1 MGKRL
6 PLLIPTLAVAIT
18 GVSIYQSLPASAMTT
33 TDTGRQ
39 AWSIDE
45 MNELFHQFQAEKD
58 NICGNDSDCRRNLDY
73 ERAESDPKYNALHA
87 FSMSSLSLSAINP
100 AENTFRLYYR
110 DIDNMAM
117 EMEGIERHSPLT
129 EAYAVWLDSDFTDR
143 DNKAITHMQNDV
155 HLAGMHEIYKA
166 TTALNGANWFPVE
179 TEVEIFVPDAHLEL
193 NDRGLIMLFGASES
207 SSSLGWMHYDDCINS
222 ANYQPGMECRLMYTE
237 DNYHVYLPFWPEN
250 RTLVTTDSAN
260 TDPNPA
266 SETSNIENESAT
278 VAGNNNNAIP
288 TAVSTDVSANPVAT
302 PNTGEATMDKTG
314 SFEFP
319 WWLGAIFIIGPTI
332 LVWFFRPN
340 PKKSTK
346 NRKKILTTPAAF
358 DKMVSV

>member
-1 MGKRL
+1 MGKKL
-6 PLLIPTLAVAIT
+6 PLLISTLAVAIT
-18 GVSIYQSLPASAMTT
+18 GVSICQSLPASAMTT

-58 NICGNDSDCRRNLDY
+58 SICGNNSDCRRNLDY

-129 EAYAVWLDSDFTDR
+129 EAYAVWLDSDFTDL
-143 DNKAITHMQNDV
+143 DNRAITHMQNGV
-155 HLAGMHEIYKA
+155 HLVGMHEIYKA
-166 TTALNGANWFPVE
+166 TTASNGANWFPVE
-179 TEVEIFVPDAHLEL
+179 TEVEFSVPDAQLEL
-193 NDRGLIMLFGASES
+193 NDRNLIMLFSASES
-207 SSSLGWMHYDDCINS
+207 SSSLGWMYYDDCMNS

-250 RTLVTTDSAN
+250 RALAAADTPN
-260 TDPNPA
+260 TNADPA
-266 SETSNIENESAT
+266 SEPSDTESGSVAAAESNTSAT
-278 VAGNNNNAIP
+278 P
-288 TAVSTDVSANPVAT
+288 TDTSSIPVAA

-340 PKKSTK
+340 SKKSTK
-346 NRKKILTTPAAF
+346 K
-358 DKMVSV
+358 S